1 MFFYFEKCFSVKYL
15 SKSVSVIFDVFSF
28 QESTF
33 LYDENPA
40 AVVSKEINH
49 DVLYREGRT
58 MTVSINTR
66 TAPTS
71 FLLIH

>member
-1 MFFYFEKCFSVKYL
+1 MFC
-15 SKSVSVIFDVFSF
+15 

-58 MTVSINTR
+58 MTVS
-66 TAPTS
+66 TALAFDQFQVS
-71 FLLIH
+71 KCNN